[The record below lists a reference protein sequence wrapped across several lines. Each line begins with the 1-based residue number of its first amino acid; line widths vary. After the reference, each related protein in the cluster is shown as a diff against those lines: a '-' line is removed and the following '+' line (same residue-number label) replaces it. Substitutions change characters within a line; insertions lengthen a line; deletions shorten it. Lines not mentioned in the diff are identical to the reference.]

1 MDPIIFKIAG
11 VVLFLFFCFLTY
23 LNTKTWRA
31 LHVTF
36 TFLCFGAAIAFAVYG
51 AMVMKTR
58 SNWQKFYSQAE
69 TNLGQAETKLRLVTE
84 GNRAEPQNT
93 DNIRVMKEE
102 VGRIL
107 LDRGRVWRECRPTTV
122 APDSVTISTAPASL
136 PEGVAAAPNKIEEKL
151 ILYAFKEINS
161 PEGIKVPGIF
171 LGSFRVTAATPDTV
185 TMAPLIP
192 FDGQQQQHLN
202 DREATWALYEL
213 MPIDDYEAFADL
225 TDDQIKALFPP
236 ELVAAPQPRA
246 EAMVNR
252 YLRTGKAANENDSPY
267 EVWLRVKF
275 LKEHSIDVDSP
286 DAPAAVLDTGFF
298 DPQGRAV
305 VQRLKRGADNMGQVK
320 IEPGET
326 TLLFREKEGEQL
338 ITDGTV
344 ELVERVY
351 MRPLNDYN
359 YKFTETYTQVTA
371 INHRLVEVKRDKDTL
386 EAAEKKAQ
394 AQIAYRTDEKAK
406 LEEDLTKVQ
415 YAATELGKYLAML
428 DQRNSSLRGEL
439 STLYKQNRAL
449 AAELTS
455 INARL
460 TDQVNTRTSNAA
472 E

>member
-1 MDPIIFKIAG
+1 MGNAIIFQVGG

-23 LNTKTWRA
+23 LNTKSWRA

-36 TFLCFGAAIAFAVYG
+36 TFLCFAAAIAFAVYS

-58 SNWQKFYSQAE
+58 SNWQKFYTQAE
-69 TNLGQAETKLRLVTE
+69 KNLGQAEEKLQLVTD
-84 GNRAEPQNT
+84 GNRADVPQKA

-107 LDRGRVWRECRPTTV
+107 LDRGRVWRECRPTNA
-122 APDSVTISTAPASL
+122 APDSVTVSTAPASL
-136 PEGVAAAPNKIEEKL
+136 PEGVAPAPNKIEEKL
-151 ILYAFKEINS
+151 ILYAFKEITS
-161 PEGIKVPGIF
+161 ADGIKVPGIF

-192 FDGQQQQHLN
+192 LDGQQMQHLN

-213 MPIDDYEAFADL
+213 MPIDDYEAFAGL

-236 ELVAAPQPRA
+236 ELVGPVAPQRA

-275 LKEHSIDVDSP
+275 LKEHTVEVDSP
-286 DAPAAVLDTGFF
+286 DAPAAALDTGFF

-305 VQRLKRGADNMGQVK
+305 VQRLKRGENK
-320 IEPGET
+320 IAAGET

-338 ITDGTV
+338 IADGTA
-344 ELVERVY
+344 ELIERVY

-359 YKFTETYTQVTA
+359 YKFTETFTEVTA
-371 INHRLVEVKRDKDTL
+371 INHRMVEVKRDLDTL
-386 EAAEKKAQ
+386 TAAEKKAQ
-394 AQIAYRTDEKAK
+394 TQIAYRTDEKKK
-406 LEEDLTKVQ
+406 LEADLSQ
-415 YAATELGKYLAML
+415 AQNESSELTKYLAML
-428 DQRNSSLRGEL
+428 EQRNSSLRSEL

-460 TDQVNTRTSNAA
+460 TDQINTRTAKAA